1 MLQDRPGSVGSMGPL
16 GYLIAGV
23 CDVDLPAA
31 VQDRNMR
38 EASTVASLFDRI
50 LTFATW
56 IARPRNVKLATQIDT
71 NRKLAAE
78 PM

>member
-1 MLQDRPGSVGSMGPL
+1 MGPL

-31 VQDRNMR
+31 AQDRNMR